1 MTAVKS
7 KRRTK
12 TKLVAPV
19 HDDIRGPQDP
29 KSLGSILSQGPCQGN
44 PFHFE
49 TLVLQ
54 FGPTIN
60 YLVQESNI

>member
-12 TKLVAPV
+12 TNLVAPV
-19 HDDIRGPQDP
+19 YDDIRGPQDP
-29 KSLGSILSQGPCQGN
+29 KSLGSILSRGPCQGN

-49 TLVLQ
+49 TVVLQ

-60 YLVQESNI
+60 YLVQEFDI